1 MQVFRILT
9 IFILFL
15 STSANTRAQNRY
27 TDSLYSIVTNHQTA
41 NGERIIAL
49 SKLASVVRHYDRK
62 EALRLSQKAV
72 DLASGENDARYKV
85 YAYLGRENVYLK
97 MREMEKA
104 GRDLDSSMGYAE
116 KTKDAKAKAWAW
128 YQKGRNLSL
137 EGREKEK
144 LNAMLKALEY
154 IKNENDWEL
163 KASIYYGIYGAFAT
177 WEDIDKEGQ
186 YALLALDAAQKSSN
200 PNNIC
205 ESWQAIGSAV
215 HDRYLKTGEK
225 DKTLLDSTINAYRR
239 SVSVYLQHEPYM
251 RMIQLVTI
259 PCINLADAYNRHF
272 PISAQTTDSLR
283 YYATLAF
290 NYATKDKDKRLQAAA
305 FGLMNEDAKR
315 NGNFD
320 QAETYLLQA
329 LSLFV
334 GDPIPDYE
342 VRSNVYR
349 DLAELAE
356 RRKAYSQAL
365 EYYKAYHADYKMMF
379 DAEQNNTGKK
389 LEAQYQAK
397 EKEREII
404 FLKEKESLQRLQKYL
419 YAGVGIALLVVLIF
433 MFRSYHFRLR
443 YSVQRE
449 LLLKKEKEESNLL
462 AQIKIEENLVLEAEK
477 RNAEL
482 HAQLQEEQLKLKAEE
497 AARLQ
502 AEQQAILLQKEIL
515 QKEVI
520 AGRLHVE
527 QKNKIL
533 KGFREH
539 LNQNKGELNK
549 DVEINRLLRQENHLD
564 NDFEEEV
571 VNLKEI
577 HPDFYRKLQQQ
588 ADNKL
593 TDLDLKYCSYI
604 LLKRNNSEM
613 ARLLSVEPKSV
624 RMTKYRLKQKLALE
638 KTDDL
643 EEYIRNLG

>member
-1 MQVFRILT
+1 MFRILT

-15 STSANTRAQNRY
+15 STAAHVGARNRY
-27 TDSLYSIVTNHQTA
+27 TDSLYSIVTSPQTA

-49 SKLASVVRHYDRK
+49 SRLAIVVRHFDPK

-72 DLASGENDARYKV
+72 DLAAGENDALYKV
-85 YAYLGRENVYLK
+85 YAYIGRKNVYLK
-97 MREMEKA
+97 LREMEKA
-104 GRDLDSSMGYAE
+104 GRDQDSSLWYAE

-128 YQKGRNLSL
+128 FQKGRSLGL

-144 LNAMLKALEY
+144 LDAMLKALEY
-154 IKNENDWEL
+154 LKSENDWEL
-163 KASIYYGIYGAFAT
+163 KASIYYGIYGSFAT
-177 WEDIDKEGQ
+177 WEDVDKEGQ
-186 YALLALDAAQKSSN
+186 YALLALDAAQKSGN

-225 DKTLLDSTINAYRR
+225 DKTLLDSTINAYRQ
-239 SVSVYLQHEPYM
+239 SVLVYLQHEPYM
-251 RMIQLVTI
+251 HMAQLVTI

-272 PISAQTTDSLR
+272 PVSAQTTDSLR

-290 NYATKDKDKRLQAAA
+290 NYAAKDNDKRLQAAA

-315 NGNFD
+315 NGNFH

-329 LSLFV
+329 LTLFA
-334 GDPIPDYE
+334 GDPVPDYE

-356 RRKAYSQAL
+356 RRNDYSQAL
-365 EYYKAYHADYKMMF
+365 EYHKAYLADYKKVF
-379 DAEQNNTGKK
+379 DEEQNNTGKK

-397 EKEREII
+397 EKEQEII
-404 FLKEKESLQRLQKYL
+404 FLKEKEGLQRLQKYL
-419 YAGVGIALLVVLIF
+419 YAGVGIALLVVLVF

-443 YSVQRE
+443 YSLQRE

-477 RNAEL
+477 RNVEL
-482 HAQLQEEQLKLKAEE
+482 RAQLQEEQLKLKAEE

-502 AEQQAILLQKEIL
+502 TEQQAILVQKEIL

-539 LNQNKGELNK
+539 LNLNKNGANK
-549 DVEINRLLRQENHLD
+549 DVEINRLLREENHLD
-564 NDFEEEV
+564 NDFEEV
-571 VNLKEI
+571 VVDLKEI
-577 HPDFYRKLQQQ
+577 HPDFYRKIQQK

-604 LLKRNNSEM
+604 LLKRNNSDI

-624 RMTKYRLKQKLALE
+624 RMNKYRLKLKLGLGKE
-638 KTDDL
+638 DDL
-643 EEYIRNLG
+643 EEFIRNLG